1 MWYIG
6 GRRTDAGMGAGA
18 RCSSF
23 RDRNGGQ
30 VHSIEGSTSRDLEKE
45 AKDRKEG
52 AGMMTLTSSKGHSF
66 NQTVW

>member
-1 MWYIG
+1 MWYVG

-30 VHSIEGSTSRDLEKE
+30 VQLSVEGSTRRDLEKE
-45 AKDRKEG
+45 AKDREEG

-66 NQTVW
+66 EQTA